1 MSTYCFF
8 IKSDEV
14 VALEMTETQNAIELV
29 NMGYQKQFEEI
40 EANSKELALARFA
53 DIRGEEL
60 KSTYAFAGEST
71 FSGLITSFLS
81 R

>member
-14 VALEMTETQNAIELV
+14 VALEMTESQAAAELLNA
-29 NMGYQKQFEEI
+29 GYQKQFEEI
-40 EANSKELALARFA
+40 DANTKELALARFA